1 MVMKKHILFIVE
13 NQPLPSDVRVWS
25 EIQAVKE
32 LGYDV
37 TAISPVNERAKKKY
51 EIIDGVE
58 IFRHPMPVEAKTKA
72 GFLFEYVNALFWEL
86 FLSVR
91 IFLKKR
97 FHIIHGANPP
107 DHIFIVALFFKLFG
121 TQYIFDHHDIT
132 PENYL
137 AKFGKNTFV
146 YKILLIMEMLTF
158 KTADIVISTNESY
171 KKIAINRGKKNRN
184 KVFVVRN
191 GPDMS
196 KVIFMSPN
204 ERLKKG
210 FDYLVA
216 YLGVIGNQ
224 EGIDILLKTIHH
236 IVYDKDIKNIG
247 FMIIG
252 TGPDWNNMVRLS
264 KEMKIDKYVTFTGFI
279 PYKNLYEILATA
291 DVCVNPEFRNEFT
304 DKSTMIKIMD
314 YMVFGKPIIQF
325 ETTEGKVTAGN
336 AALYLD
342 KNDEVEFAEA
352 IINLLNDPEKRK
364 EMGKIATKR
373 IKEKL
378 NWDIQKVNLK
388 KAYTYLEQLND

>member
-1 MVMKKHILFIVE
+1 MKKHILFIVE

-388 KAYTYLEQLND
+388 KAYNYLEQMND

>member
-1 MVMKKHILFIVE
+1 MKKHILFIVE